1 MDHQNEYEQHMTS
14 PVTLTDFA
22 LLVLFVAM
30 MVFPAVIAMGQYL
43 P

>member
-1 MDHQNEYEQHMTS
+1 MDHQNEFEQHTTS
-14 PVTLTDFA
+14 PVTFTDFA
-22 LLVLFVAM
+22 LLVLFTAM